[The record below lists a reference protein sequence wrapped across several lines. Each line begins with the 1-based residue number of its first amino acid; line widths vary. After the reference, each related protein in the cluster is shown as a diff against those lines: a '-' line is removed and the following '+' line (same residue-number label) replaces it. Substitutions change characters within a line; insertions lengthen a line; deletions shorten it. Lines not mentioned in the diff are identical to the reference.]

1 MNIPERDLKSFAH
14 QTLEKIREFVH
25 LGKLDVHRL
34 PGWVKSANVKWA
46 SLNNSL
52 LFLFEE
58 SSFGNDTFTNS
69 GDVKSDVQFLLDLP
83 EFIPIAASLKA
94 PDRPGG
100 GLIIFVGEHGEGKTV
115 TININSNNSSI
126 FNIGYTNYHV
136 PIAILNI
143 FIQLLTPTGRNG
155 SSEIAAIRFVPFAIF
170 VHIDDF
176 SDFNALW
183 NRCATPI
190 ESSLK
195 LIHDSEVGDFYQ
207 SQWLPK
213 EAFQI
218 TKEKSVI
225 VLGKYSG
232 SELNELRQVRDYLK
246 AKGYDAHLI
255 EDLPEHPMISN
266 EEKVRYWTGGSKFC
280 VMIDRE
286 AAGHIAEYEYLK
298 TQRTI
303 LALLRQKGK
312 ASTYMIGDEHLVDF
326 QYINLFEF
334 EKSPLDIMGAVIDWA
349 EKLAKKRA
357 EEYGKFYPWRASD

>member
-1 MNIPERDLKSFAH
+1 MNIPERNLKSFAH

-25 LGKLDVHRL
+25 LENLDIHRL
-34 PGWVKSANVKWA
+34 PGWVKSANVRWA

-52 LFLFEE
+52 IFLFED
-58 SSFGNDTFTNS
+58 SSLENDTFTNS

-83 EFIPIAASLKA
+83 EFIPRAACLKA
-94 PDRPGG
+94 PDRPSG
-100 GLIIFVGEHGEGKTV
+100 GLIIFEGEHGEGKSV

-170 VHIDDF
+170 IHIDDF
-176 SDFNALW
+176 SDFKALW
-183 NRCATPI
+183 NRCATHI
-190 ESSLK
+190 ECSLK
-195 LIHDSEVGDFYQ
+195 RIHDLEGDFYQ

-232 SELNELRQVRDYLK
+232 SELNELRQVRDYLR

-266 EEKVRYWTGGSKFC
+266 EEKVRYWTGGSRFC

-303 LALLRQKGK
+303 LAFLRPKGE
-312 ASTYMIGDEHLVDF
+312 ASTYMIGDVHLVDF
-326 QYINLFEF
+326 QHINLFEF
-334 EKSPLDIMGAVIDWA
+334 EKSSLDIMGVVIDWA

-357 EEYGKFYPWRASD
+357 EEYEKFYPWRASD

>member
-1 MNIPERDLKSFAH
+1 MNIRERDLKTFAH

-25 LGKLDVHRL
+25 LENLDIHRL
-34 PGWVKSANVKWA
+34 PGWVKSANVRWA

-52 LFLFEE
+52 LFLFED
-58 SSFGNDTFTNS
+58 SSLENDTFTNS

-83 EFIPIAASLKA
+83 EFIPRAACFKA
-94 PDRPGG
+94 PDNPGG
-100 GLIIFVGEHGEGKTV
+100 GLIILVGESGEGKMP
-115 TININSNNSSI
+115 ILNITSSYSSL

-136 PIAILNI
+136 PLAILNN
-143 FIQLLTPTGRNG
+143 FIQILTPAGRNG
-155 SSEIAAIRFVPFAIF
+155 TSEIPAIRFVPFAIF

-183 NRCATPI
+183 NRCATHI
-190 ESSLK
+190 ENSLK
-195 LIHDSEVGDFYQ
+195 RIHDLEGDFYQ

-213 EAFQI
+213 EAFQT

-225 VLGKYSG
+225 VLGKYSD
-232 SELNELRQVRDYLK
+232 SELNELLQVRDYLR
-246 AKGYDAHLI
+246 AKGYDAYLI
-255 EDLPEHPMISN
+255 RDLPEHPMMSN
-266 EEKVRYWTGGSKFC
+266 EEKVRLWTSASRFC
-280 VMIDRE
+280 MMIDRE
-286 AAGHIAEYEYLK
+286 AAGHIAEYGYLK

-334 EKSPLDIMGAVIDWA
+334 EKSPLDIMGVVIDWA

-357 EEYGKFYPWRASD
+357 EEYGKVYPWRASN

>member
-1 MNIPERDLKSFAH
+1 MNISERNLKSFAH

-25 LGKLDVHRL
+25 LENLDIHRL
-34 PGWVKSANVKWA
+34 PGWVKSANVRWA

-52 LFLFEE
+52 LFLFED
-58 SSFGNDTFTNS
+58 SSLENDTFTNS

-83 EFIPIAASLKA
+83 EFIPRAACLKA
-94 PDRPGG
+94 PDRPSG
-100 GLIIFVGEHGEGKTV
+100 GLIIFEGEHGEGKSV

-136 PIAILNI
+136 PIAILNN

-155 SSEIAAIRFVPFAIF
+155 SSEIATIRFVPFAIF
-170 VHIDDF
+170 INIDDF
-176 SDFNALW
+176 SDFKALW
-183 NRCATPI
+183 NRCATHI
-190 ESSLK
+190 ENSLK
-195 LIHDSEVGDFYQ
+195 RIHDLEGDFYQ

-213 EAFQI
+213 EAFQT

-225 VLGKYSG
+225 VLGKYSD
-232 SELNELRQVRDYLK
+232 SELNELLQVRDYLR
-246 AKGYDAHLI
+246 AKGYDAYLI
-255 EDLPEHPMISN
+255 RDLPEHPMMSN
-266 EEKVRYWTGGSKFC
+266 EEKVRLWTSASRFC
-280 VMIDRE
+280 MMIDRE
-286 AAGHIAEYEYLK
+286 AAGHIAEYGYLK

-334 EKSPLDIMGAVIDWA
+334 EKSPLDIMGVVIDWA

-357 EEYGKFYPWRASD
+357 EEYGKVYPWRASN